1 MGSIENMTLDNTG
14 VHKTLDTLDRDE
26 NMTPPRIEFT
36 HHTTVALSS
45 GYQFVKLALYIQRSV
60 LLSPCFGFT
69 HNNIS
74 FKRAAK

>member
-1 MGSIENMTLDNTG
+1 MGSVENMTLDNTG

-45 GYQFVKLALYIQRSV
+45 GCQFVKLALYSGIQCFIIA
-60 LLSPCFGFT
+60 LLRFQS
-69 HNNIS
+69 
-74 FKRAAK
+74 